1 MREAAFDQAA
11 GLAALRLQPPTRVLP
26 IVETSAAR
34 GSWELMWQL
43 EQRLTAQGESVAV
56 VEGTH
61 GLRVHDAR
69 QGPAQVLAYWL
80 EGVPAGSVV
89 LLHAPLEALAV
100 LLADSQA
107 RPLVALAGTPRG
119 AVEAYNALK
128 VLSQVAGLS
137 PVVIS
142 LPCAPHGDT
151 QSSTPRTQMLD
162 ALRTNAGRH
171 LGFVPTVWS
180 LEYDASRNMGEWK
193 TPDACV
199 LKLLDTAMVLDDPDS
214 PVYVHD
220 ATPHDTAH
228 AADQIIGVSDV
239 HRQRYA

>member
-1 MREAAFDQAA
+1 MHEAVFDQAA

-26 IVETSAAR
+26 IVETSAGR

-43 EQRLTAQGESVAV
+43 EQRLTALGESVAV

-61 GLRVHDAR
+61 GLRVHDAH
-69 QGPAQVLAYWL
+69 QGHGQVLAYWL
-80 EGVPAGSVV
+80 DGVPAGTVV

-100 LLADSQA
+100 LLGSSSA
-107 RPLVALAGTPRG
+107 RPLVALADTPRS

-128 VLSQVAGLS
+128 VMSQVAGLS
-137 PVVIS
+137 PVVVS
-142 LPCAPHGDT
+142 LPSGPDDDARGPAP
-151 QSSTPRTQMLD
+151 RAQMLE

-180 LEYDASRNMGEWK
+180 LGYDASRNVGEWR
-193 TPDACV
+193 TADACV
-199 LKLLDTAMVLDDPDS
+199 LKLLDTAMVLDDADS
-214 PVYVHD
+214 PAYVHD
-220 ATPHDTAH
+220 ATPRYTAH